1 MAWLEAGGTRDRRR
15 RRHDIMV
22 SDEELQR
29 HVKQVETKRS
39 YRSRDVPTVGTT
51 DGPVEERVDELQ
63 SAARETHAE
72 LARRIQRV
80 DDAKAED
87 VRVDTLVERMDDIEE
102 RLAAIEDQ
110 LAD

>member
-1 MAWLEAGGTRDRRR
+1 
-15 RRHDIMV
+15 MV
-22 SDEELQR
+22 SDDELQR
-29 HVKQVETKRS
+29 HVRQMETKRS
-39 YRSRDVPTVGTT
+39 SRSRDVPTVGTT

-87 VRVDTLVERMDDIEE
+87 ARVERLVDRMDDIEE
-102 RLAAIEDQ
+102 RLAAIESELTD
-110 LAD
+110 

>member
-1 MAWLEAGGTRDRRR
+1 
-15 RRHDIMV
+15 MV
-22 SDEELQR
+22 SDDELQR

-39 YRSRDVPTVGTT
+39 HRTTDVPTIGTT

-87 VRVDTLVERMDDIEE
+87 VRVEGLADRMDDIEE
-102 RLAAIEDQ
+102 RLAAIEAELTD
-110 LAD
+110 

>member
-1 MAWLEAGGTRDRRR
+1 
-15 RRHDIMV
+15 MV
-22 SDEELQR
+22 SDDELQR

-39 YRSRDVPTVGTT
+39 YRSRDVPTIGTT
-51 DGPVEERVDELQ
+51 ESTVEERVDELQ
-63 SAARETHAE
+63 HAARETHAE

-87 VRVDTLVERMDDIEE
+87 VRVDGIVDRMEDIEE

>member
-1 MAWLEAGGTRDRRR
+1 
-15 RRHDIMV
+15 MV
-22 SDEELQR
+22 SDNELQR

-39 YRSRDVPTVGTT
+39 YRSPDVPTIGTT
-51 DGPVEERVDELQ
+51 ESTVEERVDELQ
-63 SAARETHAE
+63 HAARETHDE

-87 VRVDTLVERMDDIEE
+87 VRVEAIVDRMEDIEE